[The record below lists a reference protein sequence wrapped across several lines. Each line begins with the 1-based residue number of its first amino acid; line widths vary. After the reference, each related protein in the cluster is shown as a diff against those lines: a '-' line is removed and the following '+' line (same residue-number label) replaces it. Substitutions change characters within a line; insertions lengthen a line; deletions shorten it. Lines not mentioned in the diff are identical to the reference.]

1 MIFIG
6 NLGVGKTHTSIALVN
21 KAPMSNKILIFITII
36 NLITELKE
44 RLTLNKILLL
54 IDGVKYLIIRH

>member
-44 RLTLNKILLL
+44 RLTLNKI
-54 IDGVKYLIIRH
+54 IF